1 MIIPMQRDVRYAES
15 ADGPGPRAV
24 PPAATGRDSLTGTPE
39 TVLDPILGLIF
50 GLIFGLIRDPIPDT
64 IPDTAPEHSAVE
76 EGPDEA
82 DPVPGEAA

>member
-15 ADGPGPRAV
+15 ADGPGPGPGPRAV
-24 PPAATGRDSLTGTPE
+24 PPACTGRDSLTGTPE

-50 GLIFGLIRDPIPDT
+50 GLIRDT

-82 DPVPGEAA
+82 NPVPGEAA